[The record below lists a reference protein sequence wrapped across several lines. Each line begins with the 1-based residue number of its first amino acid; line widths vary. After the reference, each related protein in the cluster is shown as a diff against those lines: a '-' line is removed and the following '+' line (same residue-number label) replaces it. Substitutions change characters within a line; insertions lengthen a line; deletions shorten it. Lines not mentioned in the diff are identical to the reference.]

1 MVVGAEEGEVQMVQ
15 MGQKL
20 QGRFQFQQEIRLLFM
35 QEGEVE
41 LAEILQGEEVVA
53 EVVTMGEGE
62 EDIHQEV
69 MLLQEGEVEALLF

>member
-1 MVVGAEEGEVQMVQ
+1 MVVVEGVGEVQMVQ

-41 LAEILQGEEVVA
+41 RAEILQGEEVAA
-53 EVVTMGEGE
+53 EVVTMVEGE
-62 EDIHQEV
+62 VDIHQEV